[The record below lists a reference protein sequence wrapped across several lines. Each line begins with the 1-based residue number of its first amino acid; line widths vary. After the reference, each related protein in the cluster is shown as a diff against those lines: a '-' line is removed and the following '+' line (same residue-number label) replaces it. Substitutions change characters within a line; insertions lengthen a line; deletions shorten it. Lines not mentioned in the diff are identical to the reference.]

1 MTTRQQ
7 ALCGARAPAR
17 QARWARAGRWV
28 VGMVLLGATLGCA
41 SLDGLMGGGS
51 PDEAIAAADALA
63 IDGDLPAAF
72 DAYTELA
79 ATHPDSVRVA
89 VGLSYMQ
96 MLSGDLGAAD
106 ATLAGVEGVA
116 SAEEL
121 QQIKLRRALVAL
133 RQQDLDRIRE
143 HGMASGLPEGRLL
156 AAEVLL
162 VDLEREEGASVL
174 RELSSEPGAVGATAK
189 QYVEMLSGD
198 SSLADLAEVT
208 ALWSLGVR
216 ESACEA
222 AEDLVKQLP
231 PDYEAKDQMLLLWAG
246 RAVTSGLPAVSRS
259 LLDEIT
265 FPPEGQ
271 EWRLRATQGMILL
284 SEGDGEAALARF
296 DALKEAAK
304 TGELP
309 GDGVADAIATAC
321 LLAEQPAVRK
331 KLVAG
336 MESAAA
342 ARCLMAAGD
351 AQAAQAAAPPGILK
365 TYLENK

>member
-1 MTTRQQ
+1 MTTRQ
-7 ALCGARAPAR
+7 LARRTRATATSRP
-17 QARWARAGRWV
+17 RWSKAGRWI
-28 VGMVLLGATLGCA
+28 VGAVLLGATLGCA
-41 SLDGLMGGGS
+41 SLEGLMGGGT
-51 PDEAIAAADALA
+51 PDEAIAEADALA
-63 IDGDLPAAF
+63 SSGDLPGAY
-72 DAYTELA
+72 DAYAELSA
-79 ATHPDSVRVA
+79 QHPESVRVA

-96 MLSGDLGAAD
+96 MLTGDLAAAD
-106 ATLAGVEGVA
+106 ATLAGVEA
-116 SAEEL
+116 AAAEDEL
-121 QQIKLRRALVAL
+121 AQIKLRRALVAL
-133 RQQDLDRIRE
+133 RQRDLDLIRE

-162 VDLEREEGASVL
+162 VDLEREEGAAVL
-174 RELSSEPGAVGATAK
+174 RELASEPGAVGATAA
-189 QYVEMLSGD
+189 QYVDMLSGD

-231 PDYEAKDQMLLLWAG
+231 PDYQAKDEMLLLWAG

-284 SEGDGEAALARF
+284 AEGDSEAAMARF
-296 DALKEAAK
+296 DALKDAAQR
-304 TGELP
+304 GELP
-309 GDGVADAIATAC
+309 SDGVADAVATAC
-321 LLAEQPAVRK
+321 LLAEQPAMRK

-351 AQAAQAAAPPGILK
+351 ASAAQAAAPPGILK
-365 TYLENK
+365 TYLENN